1 MATAS
6 HPKVWVVPL
15 ASLTTTPCTP
25 VSVSPVISIGVMPVS
40 TCTPARLML
49 ATSATPL
56 SSTEGRARSL
66 GSAAKRPANGD
77 VSSTADTCAPALRYC
92 DATR

>member
-1 MATAS
+1 MARTLTPQLPHDVALGA
-6 HPKVWVVPL
+6 PRGVAAGGAPL
-15 ASLTTTPCTP
+15 LLQRSDGDFIDAVLDE
-25 VSVSPVISIGVMPVS
+25 I
-40 TCTPARLML
+40 
-49 ATSATPL
+49 TSA
-56 SSTEGRARSL
+56 EGRARSL